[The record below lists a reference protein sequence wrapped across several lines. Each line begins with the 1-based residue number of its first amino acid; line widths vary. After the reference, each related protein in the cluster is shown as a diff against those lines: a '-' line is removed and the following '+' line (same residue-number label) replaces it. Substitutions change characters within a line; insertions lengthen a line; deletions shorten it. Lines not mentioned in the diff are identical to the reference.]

1 MLELTGVLAVILVFL
16 SGPYRTL
23 QKRSP
28 RRWGPVL
35 SVWAHTTVSIGAA
48 AAVFLHLLL
57 LDDGGFDE
65 GSSASLLNGTSLTW
79 LATLVF
85 ASSAAVGV
93 TALFTS
99 AGQARQR
106 WLGLHRR
113 VTWLFYLAIIPHVFG
128 EGVLGWAVVLLALAG
143 WGIAY
148 ARPRLRATLSRPDW
162 PRFGRWT
169 PTPAGSSR
177 LPRAAAASLAVLLP
191 LAIGALGFA
200 AVRTPG
206 GDGQL
211 ELTGTIAEMH
221 EHGFSLETDEG
232 SVWIEVSGDT
242 EMEASAGLA
251 ALRRVGTVISVG
263 VAQGRDGTALAT
275 EVELA

>member
-23 QKRSP
+23 QKRSA
-28 RRWGPVL
+28 RRCGPVL
-35 SVWAHTTVSIGAA
+35 SVWAHTTISIGAA
-48 AAVFLHLLL
+48 AAVLLHVLL

-65 GSSASLLNGTSLTW
+65 GSTASLLNGTSLTW
-79 LATLVF
+79 LATLLF
-85 ASSAAVGV
+85 ATAAAVGV

-99 AGQARQR
+99 AGQARRR

-128 EGVLGWAVVLLALAG
+128 EGVLGWGVVLLALAG
-143 WGIAY
+143 WGIAH
-148 ARPRLRATLSRPDW
+148 ARPRLRVALSRPDW
-162 PRFGRWT
+162 PRFGRWRRA
-169 PTPAGSSR
+169 PAGSSR
-177 LPRAAAASLAVLLP
+177 LLRTAAASLAVLLP

-206 GDGQL
+206 GDAQL

-221 EHGFSLETDEG
+221 AHGFSLETDDG
-232 SVWIEVSGDT
+232 SVWIRVSGDT

-251 ALRRVGTVISVG
+251 ALRRGGTVISVG
-263 VAQGRDGTALAT
+263 VAEGRDGTALAT
-275 EVELA
+275 EVEVA

>member
-23 QKRSP
+23 QKRSA

-35 SVWAHTTVSIGAA
+35 SVWAHTTISIGAA

-57 LDDGGFDE
+57 LDDAGFDE
-65 GSSASLLNGTSLTW
+65 GSSASVLNGTSFTW
-79 LATLVF
+79 LATLLF
-85 ASSAAVGV
+85 ATSAAVGV
-93 TALFTS
+93 TSLFTS
-99 AGQARQR
+99 SAQRRQR
-106 WLGLHRR
+106 WLALHRR

-143 WGIAY
+143 WGIAH

-162 PRFGRWT
+162 PRFGRWGS
-169 PTPAGSSR
+169 AGSSR
-177 LPRAAAASLAVLLP
+177 LPRVTAASLAVLLP

-206 GDGQL
+206 GDAQL

-221 EHGFSLETDEG
+221 EHSISLETDEG
-232 SVWIEVSGDT
+232 SVSIRVSDIT
-242 EMEASAGLA
+242 EMETDVGLA
-251 ALRRVGTVISVG
+251 ALLHAGTVISVG
-263 VAQGRDGTALAT
+263 VAQEEDGPALAT